1 MLQSNHPYIEYS
13 RVICI
18 EVRKSRATEMH
29 LSSSKIYFHPTSN
42 INHIQSSLLNRL
54 VYYKQV
60 IGESH
65 IYKKI
70 RQTKK
75 IEKIKQIY
83 TNDILR
89 SSFKAQYRRNPTLYT
104 NKSQLPT
111 SNTVKTYNNLHLLFP
126 LKHKRAGTRLSAI
139 LKTSSPKR
147 LNLLNIHLISTFT
160 QCQPPLQS
168 LQFMLTYF
176 YSWPKKHKKSAQPNA
191 TCSIIEGEECCSQ
204 HTFCQRVNASTL
216 TI

>member
-29 LSSSKIYFHPTSN
+29 LSSSKIYFHLTSN

-89 SSFKAQYRRNPTLYT
+89 SSFEAQYRRNPTLCT

-111 SNTVKTYNNLHLLFP
+111 TICTYFFLSNINELVHAYRP
-126 LKHKRAGTRLSAI
+126 YLKH
-139 LKTSSPKR
+139 
-147 LNLLNIHLISTFT
+147 HLR
-160 QCQPPLQS
+160 
-168 LQFMLTYF
+168 
-176 YSWPKKHKKSAQPNA
+176 ND
-191 TCSIIEGEECCSQ
+191 
-204 HTFCQRVNASTL
+204 
-216 TI
+216 